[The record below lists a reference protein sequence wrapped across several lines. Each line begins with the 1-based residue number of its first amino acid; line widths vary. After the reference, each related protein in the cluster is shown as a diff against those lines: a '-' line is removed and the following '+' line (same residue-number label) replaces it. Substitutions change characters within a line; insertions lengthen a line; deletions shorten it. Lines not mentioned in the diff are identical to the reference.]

1 MLIKLQDRPS
11 CLVGQHNIESTCFH
25 EVLYYLCF
33 AHFFSFD
40 IWQRERK
47 RERVSNRVSKEVERM
62 WKDFFE
68 GERI

>member
-1 MLIKLQDRPS
+1 
-11 CLVGQHNIESTCFH
+11 
-25 EVLYYLCF
+25 LYYLCF